1 MILFDFFSPLCTT
14 NNRLVLARK
23 RLIVA
28 QVVTFL
34 KICVNSKSASFSGRW
49 MKMDN
54 QPIFLISNSY
64 KITK

>member
-1 MILFDFFSPLCTT
+1 MILFDFFPPLCTT
-14 NNRLVLARK
+14 NDRLALARK

-34 KICVNSKSASFSGRW
+34 KVCLNSKSTSFSGRW

-54 QPIFLISNSY
+54 QSIVLISNSY